1 MKARIIFGS
10 TFVVSMLLLWATA
23 ETLWTLPI
31 FTAAMIISLLCGRL
45 WKEMIIMQELK
56 VNGVRVRV
64 INDTLTKEEIRAYL
78 DETYSKAKGRKLLS
92 LDIVVDKLNEEVEL
106 TSEWES
112 VPFERI
118 RRVTGYLTGRYGKV
132 NNAKKAEIADR
143 TANNI
148 DRDLAEVLA
157 EIEAR

>member
-1 MKARIIFGS
+1 
-10 TFVVSMLLLWATA
+10 
-23 ETLWTLPI
+23 
-31 FTAAMIISLLCGRL
+31 
-45 WKEMIIMQELK
+45 MQELK

-92 LDIVVDKLNEEVEL
+92 LDIVVDKPNEEVEL

-118 RRVTGYLTGRYGKV
+118 RRITGYLTGRYGKV